1 MILTPDNEEDAGRI
15 VSEAARRGTPLAI
28 SGGGTKACVGRPVG
42 ATETLSSSGLFGI
55 TLYEPSE
62 LVVSARAGTPL
73 QDVVSVLHA
82 EGQDLP
88 FEPIDLRPLLDTEGT
103 PTIGAVAATNLS
115 GPRRIMAGAARDA
128 LLGVRFINGRGEAIK
143 SGGRVMKN
151 VTGLD
156 LARYMS
162 GSWGTLGFL
171 TEVTF
176 KVLPSP
182 RDERTLILKG
192 LADQI
197 GIAALSVTLG
207 SPYEVTGA
215 AHVRGARGPSTLVR
229 IEGAP
234 FSVEYRSD
242 QVTRMLKPYGQVTAV
257 AGEDSRALWRD
268 IAQAEPVAEPRGR
281 AVWRISAPPQSAPA
295 ITESIGRAVDAD
307 WFYDWGG
314 GLIWLATADQDDAGA
329 QAIRAALGECGGHAT
344 LMRASAETRRQI
356 EVFEPLAPPLAA
368 LARNLKTA
376 FDPSGIFNPGRMY
389 AGG

>member
-1 MILTPDNEEDAGRI
+1 M
-15 VSEAARRGTPLAI
+15 
-28 SGGGTKACVGRPVG
+28 
-42 ATETLSSSGLFGI
+42 
-55 TLYEPSE
+55 
-62 LVVSARAGTPL
+62 
-73 QDVVSVLHA
+73 LHA